1 MIECDDS
8 HIRKEIFMSIP
19 SDPMMLLSF
28 VNMKLRDFYSSL
40 DELCADMNLDK
51 DSVVS
56 KLSSIDYE
64 YDKDLNK
71 FV

>member
-1 MIECDDS
+1 MAL
-8 HIRKEIFMSIP
+8 P
-19 SDPMMLLSF
+19 NDPMMLLSF
-28 VNMKLRDFYSSL
+28 VNMKLRDFYNSL
-40 DELCADMNLDK
+40 DALCEDLHIDK
-51 DSVVS
+51 DSIIT